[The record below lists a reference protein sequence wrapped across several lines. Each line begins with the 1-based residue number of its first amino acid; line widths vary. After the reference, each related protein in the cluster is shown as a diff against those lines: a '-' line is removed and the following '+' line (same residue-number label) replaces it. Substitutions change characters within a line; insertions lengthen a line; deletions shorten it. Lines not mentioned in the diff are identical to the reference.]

1 MKEKVNSGEN
11 GGGETNY
18 FFFAKVQ
25 EFNLESDHV
34 GPTRQPT
41 RVSHGELGLLV
52 HIKRMAVHEN

>member
-1 MKEKVNSGEN
+1 MVEVK
-11 GGGETNY
+11 TNY

-41 RVSHGELGLLV
+41 RVSHGEFRSLSSY
-52 HIKRMAVHEN
+52 